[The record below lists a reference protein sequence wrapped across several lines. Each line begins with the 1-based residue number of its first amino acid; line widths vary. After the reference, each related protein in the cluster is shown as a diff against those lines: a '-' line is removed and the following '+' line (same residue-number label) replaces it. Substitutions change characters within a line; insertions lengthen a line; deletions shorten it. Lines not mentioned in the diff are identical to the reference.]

1 MPEPDKSQRR
11 ETRLLLATIAVSV
24 AMLLL
29 LARFRFPDATTR
41 GAAESP
47 AAAPLE
53 RLAARATFD
62 ELASTM
68 ADLERRIASRLEVVR
83 IQPERPTGIFAPAP
97 RLTPDRG
104 VVVLGPGEQIAA
116 GAGTEI
122 PLVIGRDGV
131 RDLAVVALPPRPE
144 DVVSVRAGPP
154 RGGPRYVAVAEATSQ
169 GPVIRPVYVGR
180 MELTQDPRVTAPLL
194 SVVALQQT
202 LPQGAAIFGLDGQFI
217 GLATL
222 SGAVVTIVPGD
233 SLRELAQQA
242 HEAPARPGDLGV
254 DVQALT
260 PALARASGA
269 ENGVMISHVDPRGPA
284 AGALMSGDVIRTI
297 DGINVTTTG
306 GFQHLASTR
315 QPGKEIAVAA
325 VRQGK
330 AIAVTVR
337 AVEAG
342 VRAARAASDTDPG
355 AVVRAV
361 PDVGLEVVALEPAS
375 AAARAGLE
383 PGDIIVAVDGRTSPA
398 ANVLTR
404 AFRDAA
410 SGSALLLT
418 VRRGTAH
425 RVVALEKP

>member
-1 MPEPDKSQRR
+1 MPEPDKGQRR
-11 ETRLLLATIAVSV
+11 ETRLLLATIGVSV

-29 LARFRFPDATTR
+29 LARYRFPEETTR
-41 GAAESP
+41 GTAEAP

-68 ADLERRIASRLEVVR
+68 ADLERRIASRLAVVR
-83 IQPERPTGIFAPAP
+83 IQPERATGSFAPAP

-104 VVVLGPGEQIAA
+104 VVVLGPNEQVA
-116 GAGTEI
+116 GGTGTEI

-131 RDLAVVALPPRPE
+131 RDLAVVALPPRPD
-144 DVVSVRAGPP
+144 DVVAVRGSQP
-154 RGGPRYVAVAEATSQ
+154 RTGPRYVAVAEATAQ

-180 MELTQDPRVTAPLL
+180 MDVIPDPRASTPLL

-202 LPQGAAIFGLDGQFI
+202 LPQGAAVFGLDGQFI
-217 GLATL
+217 GLAAR
-222 SGAVVTIVPGD
+222 SGALVTLVPGE
-233 SLRELAQQA
+233 SLRALAQQA

-269 ENGVMISHVDPRGPA
+269 ESGVMISYVDPRGPA
-284 AGALMSGDVIRTI
+284 VGELSTGDVISAI

-306 GFQHLASTR
+306 GFQQLAATR
-315 QPGKEIAVAA
+315 QPGKEVAIAG

-330 AIAVTVR
+330 ALEVTVR

-342 VRAARAASDTDPG
+342 LRTASVPSGTDPG
-355 AVVRAV
+355 VVLRAV
-361 PDVGLEVVALEPAS
+361 AKVGLEVVALEPAS

-383 PGDIIVAVDGRTSPA
+383 PGDLIVAVDGRATSDGSA
-398 ANVLTR
+398 LAR
-404 AFRDAA
+404 AFRTAP

-418 VRRGTAH
+418 VRRGTGH